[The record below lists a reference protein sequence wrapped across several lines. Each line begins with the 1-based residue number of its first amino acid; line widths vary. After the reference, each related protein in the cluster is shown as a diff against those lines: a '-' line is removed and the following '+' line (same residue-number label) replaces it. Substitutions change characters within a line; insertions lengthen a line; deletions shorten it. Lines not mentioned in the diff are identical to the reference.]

1 MLIHEVTSSLQLFS
15 ATVRVSTSA
24 GGTSSFKTAVHAESA
39 QHARQLLTHLYGVNS
54 VTGLVLVRG
63 KFGEAMTTTT
73 AASGPLTA
81 DQLRL
86 KALSDQK
93 AQIGQRE
100 KQERA
105 RQKLVKA
112 QQQMAKSRQTAVKTL
127 PTLDV

>member
-15 ATVRVSTSA
+15 ATVRVATSA
-24 GGTSSFKTAVHAESA
+24 GSASSFKTAVHAESA
-39 QHARQLLTHLYGVNS
+39 QHARQLLIHLYGVNS

-63 KFGEAMTTTT
+63 KLGEAMTT

-100 KQERA
+100 RQERA

-112 QQQMAKSRQTAVKTL
+112 QQQMAQSRQTAIKM
-127 PTLDV
+127 PTLEV

>member
-15 ATVRVSTSA
+15 ATVRVATSA
-24 GGTSSFKTAVHAESA
+24 GGTSSVKTAVHAESA
-39 QHARQLLTHLYGVNS
+39 QHARQLLTHVYGVNS
-54 VTGLVLVRG
+54 VTGLVLVRE
-63 KFGEAMTTTT
+63 KLGEAMTTT
-73 AASGPLTA
+73 AAGPLTA

-112 QQQMAKSRQTAVKTL
+112 QQQMAQSRQTAIKTL
-127 PTLDV
+127 PTLGV

>member
-15 ATVRVSTSA
+15 ATVRVATSA
-24 GGTSSFKTAVHAESA
+24 GGTSSVKTAVHAESA
-39 QHARQLLTHLYGVNS
+39 QHARQLLTHVYGVNS

-63 KFGEAMTTTT
+63 KLGEAMTTTT
-73 AASGPLTA
+73 VASGPLTA

-112 QQQMAKSRQTAVKTL
+112 QQQMAQSRQTAVKTL
-127 PTLDV
+127 PTLEV

>member
-15 ATVRVSTSA
+15 ATVRVATSA
-24 GGTSSFKTAVHAESA
+24 GGGTSSFKTAVHAESA

-73 AASGPLTA
+73 AAGPQTA

-86 KALSDQK
+86 KALTDQK

-112 QQQMAKSRQTAVKTL
+112 QQQMAQSRQTAVKTL
-127 PTLDV
+127 PTLGV